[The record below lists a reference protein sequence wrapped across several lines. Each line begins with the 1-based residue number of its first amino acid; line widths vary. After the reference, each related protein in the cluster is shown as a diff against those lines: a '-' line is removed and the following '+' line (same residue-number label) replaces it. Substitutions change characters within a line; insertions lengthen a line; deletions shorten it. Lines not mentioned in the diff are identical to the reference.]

1 MSQSESLADPR
12 MVWVAVLVWAG
23 AWCGVT
29 GGWVWAAVAVVVVG
43 TALLAWRR
51 ASLVVFLGAACI
63 LASAG
68 SGALYKWTTTSSPLA
83 SFADAGAVV
92 QIRAVV
98 TGDPQVWA
106 ARGVLPGRTM
116 VAVSVH
122 QVSGHG
128 VAYNLRQSAALLMG
142 LDAPKL
148 AVGQAIT
155 FDARS
160 GWSDSGLSPQV
171 RLSVLGDV
179 TVTAQPG
186 AVGRAINGLRDG
198 LRAAMAHSPPD
209 QAGLVPGLVVGD
221 TSGLSSQ
228 MLDDFQATSLTHLN
242 AVSGTNLTLMV
253 VFLIAAARL
262 AGARGWWLRGVTLC
276 GVVAYV
282 TLCRGE
288 PSVLRAAAMG
298 LVALAATG
306 VGSGPGSGLRHWGV
320 AVTAVCLIQPAM
332 SHTWGFAMSAVATAA
347 ILWWS
352 PTWVR
357 IMTRW
362 MPLWL
367 AQAIAVPLAAQLATQ
382 PLITA
387 LSGQVS
393 LVGLFAN
400 MVAEPFVGP
409 VTVLGLLACVLSPL
423 GWVAVPFAWM
433 AGWCAQ
439 PIILAARFGASQPG
453 ATITWGTSQW
463 GSAVLAMA
471 LLVATCWLI
480 SRLMSWVLARW
491 WTTVL
496 ALAVLFVSVAV
507 TLPTPGWPGR
517 WSVVFCDVGQ
527 GDAAVVRVADGVG
540 VLIDAGPDPPSLQ
553 RCLSS
558 LGIKRLPLVVFS
570 HEHSD
575 HMAGAADLA
584 KRVHVDL
591 VLVRAG
597 LSAADQRQVG
607 VLLGDTT
614 VPVAATWTGQVVD
627 VGATSSGDA
636 LVRWV
641 TLRTG
646 PATPVV
652 TTTGEGEDPL
662 ANNASTI
669 GRITVDGLT
678 VLFTGDAE
686 PEEQGVVASSGAD
699 LRADVLKTPHHGS
712 AHQDASFLAAVGA
725 RVAVISVGADNPYGH
740 PASSTV
746 TALLTDGMTVYRTD
760 QMGAIAVSPDGV
772 HAQHRRS

>member
-1 MSQSESLADPR
+1 MADPR
-12 MVWVAVLVWAG
+12 MVWVALLVWVG

-29 GGWVWAAVAVVVVG
+29 GGWAWAGVAVAAVSA
-43 TALLAWRR
+43 ALLAWRR
-51 ASLVVFLGAACI
+51 ASLAVALGVVCI

-68 SGALYKWTTTSSPLA
+68 SGALFKWTTVSSPLA
-83 SFADAGAVV
+83 GFADAGSVI
-92 QIRAVV
+92 QIQAVV
-98 TGDPQVWA
+98 TGDPQVWS
-106 ARGVLPGRTM
+106 ARGVLPGRT
-116 VAVSVH
+116 VTAVSVRE
-122 QVSGHG
+122 VSGHG
-128 VAYNLRQSAALLMG
+128 SAYKLRQPASLLTG
-142 LDAPKL
+142 LDDPNL
-148 AVGQAIT
+148 EVGQGVVAT
-155 FDARS
+155 AKAS
-160 GWSDSGLSPQV
+160 WSDNGLAPQV
-171 RLSVLGDV
+171 RLSALGDV
-179 TVTAQPG
+179 TVISQPG
-186 AVGRAINGLRDG
+186 VVGRAINSLRNGLRV
-198 LRAAMAHSPPD
+198 AMAHSPPD

-253 VFLIAAARL
+253 VFLIAGARL

-276 GVVAYV
+276 GVIAYV

-306 VGSGPGSGLRHWGV
+306 VGSRPGSGLRHWGV
-320 AVTAVCLIQPAM
+320 AVTAVCLVQPAM
-332 SHTWGFAMSAVATAA
+332 SHSWGFAMSAAATAA

-357 IMTRW
+357 VMVRW

-367 AQAIAVPLAAQLATQ
+367 AQAVAVPLAAQLATQ

-400 MVAEPFVGP
+400 MLAEPFVGP

-423 GWVAVPFAWM
+423 RWLAIPFGWL

-439 PIILAARFGASQPG
+439 PIILTARVGASLPG
-453 ATITWGTSQW
+453 ATITWGASQW
-463 GSAVLAMA
+463 GSAVLAMG

-480 SRLMSWVLARW
+480 SRLLPWVLARW

-496 ALAVLFVSVAV
+496 ALAGLAACVAV
-507 TLPTPGWPGR
+507 TVPTPGWPGR
-517 WSVVFCDVGQ
+517 WSAVFCDVGQ
-527 GDAAVVRVADGVG
+527 GDAAVVRVTDGVA

-558 LGIKRLPLVVFS
+558 LGVKRLALVIFS

-575 HMAGAADLA
+575 HMAGAVGLA

-597 LSAADQRQVG
+597 LSDADQRQIG
-607 VLLGDTT
+607 PLLGDPA
-614 VPVAATWTGQVVD
+614 VPVAATWTGQVID
-627 VGATSSGDA
+627 IGATPSGDP
-636 LVRWV
+636 LVQWA

-646 PATPVV
+646 PSTPVAI
-652 TTTGEGEDPL
+652 TTGEGEDPQ

-669 GRITVDGLT
+669 GRVTVDGLT
-678 VLFTGDAE
+678 ILFTGDAE
-686 PEEQGVVASSGAD
+686 PEEQAMALSSGVD

-725 RVAVISVGADNPYGH
+725 GLAVISVGADNTYGH
-740 PASSTV
+740 PAASTV
-746 TALLTDGMTVYRTD
+746 KTLQTDGMTVYRTD
-760 QMGAIAVSPDGV
+760 QNGAVAIAPGSV

>member
-1 MSQSESLADPR
+1 
-12 MVWVAVLVWAG
+12 MVWVAILVWAG

-29 GGWVWAAVAVVVVG
+29 GAWAWAGAAAAAFG
-43 TALLAWRR
+43 AGLLAWRR
-51 ASLVVFLGAACI
+51 ASLAILLGAACI

-83 SFADAGAVV
+83 GFADAGSVV
-92 QIRAVV
+92 QVRVLV

-106 ARGVLPGRTM
+106 AHGVLPGRTA
-116 VAVSVH
+116 VAVSVR
-122 QVSGHG
+122 QVNGHG
-128 VAYNLRQSAALLMG
+128 VTYRLRQQATLLLG
-142 LDAPKL
+142 LDGPRL
-148 AVGQAIT
+148 AVGQVIT
-155 FDARS
+155 VEAEA
-160 GWSDSGLSPQV
+160 GWSDSGLAPQV
-171 RLSVLGDV
+171 RLSTLGDV
-179 TVTAQPG
+179 TVVSQPG
-186 AVGRAINGLRDG
+186 VVGRAINSLRDG

-221 TSGLSSQ
+221 TSKLSAQ

-253 VFLIAAARL
+253 VFLIAGARL
-262 AGARGWWLRGVTLC
+262 AGARGWWLRGVTVC

-306 VGSGPGSGLRHWGV
+306 VGSRPGSGLRHWGV

-332 SHTWGFAMSAVATAA
+332 SHTWGFAMSAAATAA

-352 PTWVR
+352 PAWVR
-357 IMTRW
+357 VMTRW

-423 GWVAVPFAWM
+423 GWVAVPFGWL

-439 PIILAARFGASQPG
+439 PIILTARFGASLPG

-463 GSAVLAMA
+463 GSIMVAVAVLAA
-471 LLVATCWLI
+471 ICWLI
-480 SRLMSWVLARW
+480 SRLIPWVLARW

-496 ALAVLFVSVAV
+496 SLAVLTVSVAV

-517 WSVVFCDVGQ
+517 WSVAFCDVGQ
-527 GDAAVVRVADGVG
+527 GDAAVVKVTDGVG

-558 LGIKRLPLVVFS
+558 LGVKRLALVIFS

-575 HMAGAADLA
+575 HMAGAAGLA
-584 KRVHVDL
+584 KRVQVDL

-597 LSAADQRQVG
+597 LPEGDRGQIG
-607 VLLGDTT
+607 LLLGNAD
-614 VPVAATWTGQVVD
+614 VPVAATWTGQVVN
-627 VGATSSGDA
+627 VGVTSSGDA

-646 PATPVV
+646 PSTPVV
-652 TTTGEGEDPL
+652 TTTGEGEDPQ

-669 GRITVDGLT
+669 GLITVDGLT

-686 PEEQGVVASSGAD
+686 PEEQAVVASSGVD
-699 LRADVLKTPHHGS
+699 IRADVLKTPHHGS
-712 AHQDASFLAAVGA
+712 AHQDPSFLTAVGA
-725 RVAVISVGADNPYGH
+725 RVAVVSVGADNPYGH
-740 PASSTV
+740 PAASTV
-746 TALLTDGMTVYRTD
+746 KILQADGMTVYRTD
-760 QMGAIAVSPDGV
+760 QLGAIAIGPDSV
-772 HAQHRRS
+772 HAQHRHP